1 MKKEPYSPYR
11 NASGKFIKNTL
22 WWTGAFTI
30 IVMIA
35 LRIIDQ
41 WLTTPESP
49 TGMIGFELAKDIH
62 ITRIMMDSWG
72 EKGRIM
78 AGLSLGIDFL
88 YIVAYSLFLGLSAF
102 AIGKKL
108 EGRSKLLSRP
118 GYRLSWL
125 MLLAGIFDAIEN
137 YSLIEILSGN
147 DYQRWAT
154 AAYYFSTTKFAIVI
168 ITLLYIILGLAT
180 MLITKPAKSQP
191 A

>member
-1 MKKEPYSPYR
+1 MTKEPFSPYR
-11 NASGKFIKNTL
+11 NTSAKFRKNLL
-22 WWTGAFTI
+22 WWSGAFTLL
-30 IVMIA
+30 VMIA

-49 TGMIGFELAKDIH
+49 TGMIGFELAKNIYN
-62 ITRIMMDSWG
+62 TRIMMDSWG

-88 YIVAYSLFLGLSAF
+88 YIVSYSLFLGLSAF

-108 EGRSKLLSRP
+108 PGRSKLPARP
-118 GYRLSWL
+118 GYWLSWL

-147 DYQRWAT
+147 EYQHWAT
-154 AAYYFSTTKFAIVI
+154 AAYYFSVTKFAIVI
-168 ITLLYIILGLAT
+168 ITLLYIVLGLVT
-180 MLITKPAKSQP
+180 LLITKPLKSQP

>member
-1 MKKEPYSPYR
+1 MTKEPFSPYR

-22 WWTGAFTI
+22 WWSGAFTI

-49 TGMIGFELAKDIH
+49 AGMVGFELAGNIH
-62 ITRIMMDSWG
+62 NTRIMIDSWG
-72 EKGRIM
+72 ETGRIM

-108 EGRSKLLSRP
+108 QGRSKLMSRP
-118 GYRLSWL
+118 GYWLSWL
-125 MLLAGIFDAIEN
+125 MLFAGIFDAIEN

-147 DYQRWAT
+147 EYQHWAT
-154 AAYYFSTTKFAIVI
+154 TAYYFSTTKFAIVI
-168 ITLLYIILGLAT
+168 ITLLYLVLGLAT
-180 MLITKPAKSQP
+180 MLITKPAKNQP